1 MISHDLSDYEK
12 VRLANIQR
20 NQDYLRSLGFDKPPD
35 ATNQNYKSQESH
47 VVVASSSSRTKRSR
61 ISEKSN
67 EVVPLR
73 RSSRATP
80 VMKSDNLEEG
90 DNFEFPEPI
99 PLGRMNDE
107 SDIKVECSF
116 PCSNREEV
124 GDFIC
129 RNQITAQSLMDFII
143 IHNIDHSEMVKFKVR
158 RYVLLLLMK
167 WHA

>member
-35 ATNQNYKSQESH
+35 ATNQNCKSQESH

-80 VMKSDNLEEG
+80 VIKSDNLDES
-90 DNFEFPEPI
+90 DNFEFPDPI

-107 SDIKVECSF
+107 SDIKVERSF
-116 PCSNREEV
+116 PCRNSEEF

-143 IHNIDHSEMVKFKVR
+143 IHNIDHSEMMKFKVR
-158 RYVLLLLMK
+158 RFVLLLLMK
-167 WHA
+167 CHA